1 MFEKSILG
9 EGKGVNRMDRWQLD
23 IGEVC
28 EQKQGREGNIK
39 GRAGGG
45 GFVKSVKGIIGKL
58 RPIGRV
64 AFHSFSYF
72 SFFTSASASFSFL
85 YVL

>member
-1 MFEKSILG
+1 
-9 EGKGVNRMDRWQLD
+9 MDKWELD

-28 EQKQGREGNIK
+28 KKQGREGNIK

-58 RPIGRV
+58 RSMGLGGIP
-64 AFHSFSYF
+64 FLFLFLFFSISLF
-72 SFFTSASASFSFL
+72 QFFF
-85 YVL
+85 VLSL